1 MDDRVRMA
9 AVAMEGAGAVAVA
22 VEAVVAKCVSTL
34 VEMGCLWRNLPP
46 GVSFLQS
53 GGNDD
58 AAPDSLLEMAAE
70 MERTARPDLIGDLFK
85 VGALDPA
92 RLPGHPCPPGKDD
105 GSMRSNLLPFQ
116 VRLSPQLAYAVAI
129 LTIRPFTL

>member
-1 MDDRVRMA
+1 
-9 AVAMEGAGAVAVA
+9 
-22 VEAVVAKCVSTL
+22 
-34 VEMGCLWRNLPP
+34 
-46 GVSFLQS
+46 
-53 GGNDD
+53 
-58 AAPDSLLEMAAE
+58 

-116 VRLSPQLAYAVAI
+116 VRLSSSTRRCGRDPDNA
-129 LTIRPFTL
+129 TFSTL